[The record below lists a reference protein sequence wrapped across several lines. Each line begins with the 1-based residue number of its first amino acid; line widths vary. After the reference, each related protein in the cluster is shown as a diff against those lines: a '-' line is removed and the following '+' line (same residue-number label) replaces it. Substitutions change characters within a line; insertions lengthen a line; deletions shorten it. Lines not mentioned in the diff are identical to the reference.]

1 MAPGLAVAVSDDA
14 AIFARGL
21 TKTYGPLRALD
32 NLDFFVRDGEFVC
45 LVGPSGCGK
54 STLIKMLAGLVS
66 PTSGELLLDGY
77 PPGHKSQI
85 AGLVFQAPVLLPWRS
100 VLQNVLLPADVLNLP
115 RAAAFA
121 RARALLAMAGLAGF
135 EDAYP
140 AQLSGGMQQR
150 CSIVRALLHDPALLL
165 MDEPFG
171 ALDAMTRDQMNL
183 ELLRIWQASRKTVF
197 LITHSISE
205 AVFLADRVLVMS
217 PRPGRILDTVP
228 IDLPRPRDLD
238 MMTSENFGAAVRRIR
253 ARLGLAGTKILHAE

>member
-1 MAPGLAVAVSDDA
+1 MAARPAGTVSGA
-14 AIFARGL
+14 TAISASVL
-21 TKTYGPLRALD
+21 TKTYGPLVALE
-32 NLDFFVRDGEFVC
+32 NVGFFVGEGEFVC

-54 STLIKMLAGLVS
+54 STLLKMLAGLVRPS
-66 PTSGELLLDGY
+66 SGELLVGGL
-77 PPGHKSQI
+77 PPGHRSRI

-100 VLQNVLLPADVLNLP
+100 VLENVLLPADVLNLP
-115 RAAAFA
+115 RAAAKT
-121 RARALLAMAGLAGF
+121 RARALLAMAGLSGF

-183 ELLRIWQASRKTVF
+183 ELLRIWQESRKTVF
-197 LITHSISE
+197 LITHSIPE

-217 PRPGRILDTVP
+217 PRPGRILDTVE
-228 IDLPRPRDLD
+228 IDLPRPRDMD
-238 MMTSENFGAAVRRIR
+238 MMTSEKFGEAVRRIR